1 VVRIQAGL
9 NVAVPAASLCINRR
23 LYKIA
28 TIKSVT
34 VTDSEKRRAVIV
46 DLLIGIGIPILEM
59 IAGESAWLVFLSRS
73 FTRMQ
78 LRVHCRVSAFR
89 HI

>member
-1 VVRIQAGL
+1 MVRIQAAL

-34 VTDSEKRRAVIV
+34 VTASEKRRAVMI
-46 DLLIGIGIPILEM
+46 DLLIGIGLPILQM
-59 IAGESAWLVFLSRS
+59 ITGESAWL
-73 FTRMQ
+73 
-78 LRVHCRVSAFR
+78 AFP
-89 HI
+89 

>member
-1 VVRIQAGL
+1 VARLQAGL

-28 TIKSVT
+28 TIKTVT
-34 VTDSEKRRAVIV
+34 VTPSEKRRTVMI
-46 DLLIGIGIPILEM
+46 DLLIGIGIPIIQM
-59 IAGESAWLVFLSRS
+59 ITRESAWSAFLSRLL
-73 FTRMQ
+73 TWMQ
-78 LRVHCRVSAFR
+78 LRVHRCAPSFH